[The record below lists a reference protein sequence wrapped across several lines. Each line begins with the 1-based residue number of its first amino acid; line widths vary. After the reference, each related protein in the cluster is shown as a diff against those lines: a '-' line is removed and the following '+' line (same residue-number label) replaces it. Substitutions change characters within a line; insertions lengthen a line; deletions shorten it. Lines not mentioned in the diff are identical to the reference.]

1 MKRILYITHA
11 GEPGGAEFKMID
23 LCQTIDQPSSV
34 LLFQHGALEQMLNK
48 AGIANSVHPMSS
60 ATRAVRREGGLWGLL
75 RAIPGSLS
83 MVRAVTRHARAFDVV
98 VCFSQ
103 KSFVIA
109 ALAKPFMRRPV
120 CWFMND
126 ILSREH
132 FNPWLVRMLVA
143 LSRRSADYVVLNSQA
158 SLDAWLAV
166 GGRNSRV
173 GIVHPMTREDVV
185 SSQAQDSDKV
195 QFFRQA
201 FSPANRPLVGMFG
214 RISPWKGQDVF
225 LHAIA
230 RLPEVNAIIAGGA
243 LFGEE
248 AYEQRMQALAR
259 ELGIT
264 RRVTFAGHVEEVA
277 AVMAA
282 CDVVAHCSTSPEPF
296 GRVIVE
302 SMFAGTPVIATDAGG
317 AREIVTDGVN
327 GQLTPMRD
335 VDALVAAIRRCL
347 DDPQWARQL
356 ADRAREEAQQRFSV
370 RAMASRFTAIL
381 ASL

>member
-1 MKRILYITHA
+1 MKRILYITHV

-23 LCQTIDQPSSV
+23 LCQTIDQPRSV
-34 LLFQHGALEQMLNK
+34 LLFQHGTLEQILKK
-48 AGIANSVHPMSS
+48 AGIACSVLPMSP
-60 ATRAVRREGGLWGLL
+60 TTQAVRRTGGLWGML

-83 MVRAVTRHARAFDVV
+83 MVRAVARHARAFDVV

-132 FNPWLVRMLVA
+132 FNPFLVRMLVA
-143 LSRRSADYVVLNSQA
+143 LSRRSADYVVVNSQA

-166 GGRNSRV
+166 GGRNFRV

-185 SSQAQDSDKV
+185 LAQAQDSDKV
-195 QFFRQA
+195 RSLRRT
-201 FSPANRPLVGMFG
+201 FSPANRPLIGMFG

-230 RLPEVNAIIAGGA
+230 RLPEVNAIVAGGA

-248 AYEQRMQALAR
+248 AYAQRMYALAR
-259 ELGIT
+259 ELGIAQ
-264 RRVTFAGHVEEVA
+264 RVNFAGHVDEVA
-277 AVMAA
+277 ALMAA

-317 AREIVTDGVN
+317 AREIVTHGVN

-347 DDPQWARQL
+347 DDPQWAREL
-356 ADRAREEAQQRFSV
+356 AERARVQAQQKFSA
-370 RAMASRFTAIL
+370 RAMTSRFTAIL
-381 ASL
+381 AAL

>member
-1 MKRILYITHA
+1 
-11 GEPGGAEFKMID
+11 
-23 LCQTIDQPSSV
+23 
-34 LLFQHGALEQMLNK
+34 
-48 AGIANSVHPMSS
+48 MSP
-60 ATRAVRREGGLWGLL
+60 TTQAVRRKSGVWGLL

-132 FNPWLVRMLVA
+132 FNPSLVRMLVA

-185 SSQAQDSDKV
+185 VAQAQDSDKV
-195 QFFRQA
+195 KFLRQI
-201 FSPANRPLVGMFG
+201 FSPANRPLIGMFG

-248 AYEQRMQALAR
+248 AYAQRMYALAR
-259 ELGIT
+259 ELGIAH
-264 RRVTFAGHVEEVA
+264 RVNFAGHVDEVA

-317 AREIVTDGVN
+317 AREIVTNGVN

-347 DDPQWARQL
+347 DDPKWAREL
-356 ADRAREEAQQRFSV
+356 AERARVQAQQKFSV
-370 RAMASRFTAIL
+370 RAMTSRFTAIL
-381 ASL
+381 AAL